1 MTAYELRISDWSSDV
16 CSSDLIE
23 DNQYGISVPV
33 TYQTPGGNIAKNL
46 ESFTN
51 LHVLSGDGTEPA
63 EAARLLKMASDH
75 VRGGKGPALLRLTV
89 PRLRGHSYQ
98 DTQTYKSEEFVE
110 SECAR
115 DPLPKLKSYLV
126 GSLLDESEWDEV
138 EAEAEAAVEKAREIA
153 EARGVADPETVL
165 SNVFYEGEMQR
176 SEEHTSELQSLM
188 RISYAVFCLK
198 K

>member
-1 MTAYELRISDWSSDV
+1 MLFY
-16 CSSDLIE
+16 IE
-23 DNQYGISVPV
+23 DNQYGISVPG

-89 PRLRGHSYQ
+89 PRLQGHSYQ

-110 SECAR
+110 SEWAR
-115 DPLPKLKSYLV
+115 DPLQI
-126 GSLLDESEWDEV
+126 GR
-138 EAEAEAAVEKAREIA
+138 A
-153 EARGVADPETVL
+153 
-165 SNVFYEGEMQR
+165 
-176 SEEHTSELQSLM
+176 HSELQSLL
-188 RISYAVFCLK
+188 RIS
-198 K
+198 